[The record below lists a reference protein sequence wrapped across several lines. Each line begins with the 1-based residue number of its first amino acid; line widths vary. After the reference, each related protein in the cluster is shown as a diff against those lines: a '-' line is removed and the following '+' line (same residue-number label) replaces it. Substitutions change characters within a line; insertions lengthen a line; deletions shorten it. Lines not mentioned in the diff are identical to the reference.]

1 MCTVRARDRRLR
13 KYARRRLALRLL
25 TPNVGPTQ
33 QSLKALSFVKFIA
46 VTMLAL
52 AVAACSSTETQRPS
66 TMAPPAAAAVQTTGS
81 LLGLSSAAVLTRL
94 GTPVLQVREGDG
106 LMLQY
111 RAPSCILDAY
121 VYPTDGGASV
131 THVDARDSYGRDVD
145 REACIAAVERAR

>member
-1 MCTVRARDRRLR
+1 MKSLS
-13 KYARRRLALRLL
+13 LAL
-25 TPNVGPTQ
+25 
-33 QSLKALSFVKFIA
+33 
-46 VTMLAL
+46 LAL
-52 AVAACSSTETQRPS
+52 AIAACSSTEAQRPS

-81 LLGLSSAAVLTRL
+81 LLGLSSAAVLTRF

-121 VYPTDGGASV
+121 VYPTEGGASV